1 MAKSFESKAKKRVKI
16 NLGPEY
22 IQTPIRL
29 SIFATLIILAI
40 ILISLNFIQ
49 PVVPLFYSLSEP
61 EQQLAGKHWL
71 LLLPA
76 LSLIFNFIHLGII
89 KLTKQLDQLVIKL
102 YAWSGLV
109 VQAILLMITLR
120 NILIVIKIW

>member
-1 MAKSFESKAKKRVKI
+1 MAKSFEAKAKKRVKI

-40 ILISLNFIQ
+40 ILISLSFIQ